1 MRGPRKHRRRRG
13 GAVFVSALA
22 ARDSP
27 WSRGPRKRG
36 EGALTRGGDHRLER
50 EGRSGARFKGL
61 ESQSAAR
68 ATVCGSSRPPRV
80 CRANSTCSVCPH
92 SVMSNRVLGLTPGLV
107 AAALPEQAPDPLKHE
122 DADPFWQ
129 QIEPFFAPI
138 TAESLQWM
146 HESATMNNGPDT
158 DLAIPQLGHGEGHA
172 AEDGEAEDGR
182 VSEVT
187 RRQRS
192 RHAAAGANSPRLS
205 GAAERAPDN
214 ESTAEAVERAVR
226 SRLEACPLFQR
237 LVNAFVEVPA
247 SADAAAGNH
256 DQPPFVARTGRPGHA
271 RALSSGAGAARCSG
285 TARARPDRRQRPR
298 RAPRGDA
305 SAAVATAQRQSH
317 EPHLPRSADGRLEA
331 RAQVASQSARAGTR
345 QPQPADPVLGA
356 DDPQVQEEPAPAA
369 AV

>member
-1 MRGPRKHRRRRG
+1 
-13 GAVFVSALA
+13 
-22 ARDSP
+22 
-27 WSRGPRKRG
+27 
-36 EGALTRGGDHRLER
+36 
-50 EGRSGARFKGL
+50 
-61 ESQSAAR
+61 
-68 ATVCGSSRPPRV
+68 
-80 CRANSTCSVCPH
+80 
-92 SVMSNRVLGLTPGLV
+92 MSNRVLGLTPGLV

-256 DQPPFVARTGRPGHA
+256 DQPGIGSPAAKGRGSGVEDLLWPGPADPDTLAPYH
-271 RALSSGAGAARCSG
+271 RALERRVALELRALGLIDDNDHDELLEETRLLQWQLRSVKAMNRTYRGALTVDWKRALKSQAKARELEHGNRNLQILYLERMIRKCKKN
-285 TARARPDRRQRPR
+285 RRQRQRFERVLKLLYPLHR
-298 RAPRGDA
+298 IGNLQVTRKPDVPSANGGMNGDDGGDLAEEGA
-305 SAAVATAQRQSH
+305 SPTTTGTGSK
-317 EPHLPRSADGRLEA
+317 LTMRL
-331 RAQVASQSARAGTR
+331 V
-345 QPQPADPVLGA
+345 
-356 DDPQVQEEPAPAA
+356 
-369 AV
+369 